1 MLMNMKVILNQK
13 QNKSNYKN
21 IMSETSVEEE
31 KQKHLLHHF
40 IDSDQQF
47 EASKM
52 GMWVFLVTEILFFGG
67 LFAAYIIYR
76 AWYPDLY
83 LQASEELDTF
93 WGAVNTAVLIGSSLT
108 VAMAIRSAQLN
119 QIKGLIINLYITI
132 GLAFTFM
139 VIKYFEYAYKF
150 EKGILPGS
158 YYSYEGIAHEKANIF
173 FSIYYMMTGLHGIH
187 VVIGIGLMVWLV
199 VKAKKNVLHSGYYT
213 PVEITGLYWHL
224 VDVIWIFLFP
234 LLYLID

>member
-1 MLMNMKVILNQK
+1 
-13 QNKSNYKN
+13 
-21 IMSETSVEEE
+21 MSETSVAED
-31 KQKHLLHHF
+31 KQKHVLHHF

-67 LFAAYIIYR
+67 LFAAYIVYR

-83 LQASEELDTF
+83 LQASEELNTF

-119 QIKGLIINLYITI
+119 QIKGLITNLYITI
-132 GLAFTFM
+132 GLALTFM
-139 VIKYFEYAYKF
+139 VIKYFEYAHKF
-150 EKGILPGS
+150 EIGILPGS

-187 VVIGIGLMVWLV
+187 VLIGIGLMIWLV

>member
-1 MLMNMKVILNQK
+1 
-13 QNKSNYKN
+13 
-21 IMSETSVEEE
+21 MSQPSALEE
-31 KQKHLLHHF
+31 KLDHLQHHF

-67 LFAAYIIYR
+67 LFVAYIAYR
-76 AWYPDLY
+76 TWYPELY
-83 LQASEELDTF
+83 MLASTELNTF

-132 GLAFTFM
+132 ALACVFM
-139 VIKYFEYAYKF
+139 VIKFFEYSHKF
-150 EKGILPGS
+150 EIGILPGS

-173 FSIYYMMTGLHGIH
+173 FSIYYMMTGLHGVH
-187 VVIGIGLMVWLV
+187 VLIGIGLMIWLV
-199 VKAKKNVLHSGYYT
+199 VKAKKNVFHSGYYT

-224 VDVIWIFLFP
+224 VDIIWIFLFP